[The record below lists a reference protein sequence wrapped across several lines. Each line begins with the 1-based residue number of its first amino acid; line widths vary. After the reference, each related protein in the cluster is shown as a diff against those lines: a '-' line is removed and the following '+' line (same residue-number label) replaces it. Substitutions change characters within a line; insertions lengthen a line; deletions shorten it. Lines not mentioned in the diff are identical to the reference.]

1 MKPLDTGVI
10 APEEHAMAHAAD
22 QNVAIGQQA
31 VLEATQSSAAQ
42 AVLDLPLPQLPEDL
56 PPIEPPEFVLSKR
69 ISEDQHNTLGAA
81 PSGLP
86 GLSGGPA
93 ADTQGIAGVPSDIS
107 ALLGDTQSALQHAA
121 APVAQAAQGA
131 LDQVGGVLNGA
142 IGSAPSSAAA
152 AASQA
157 AAAVPTALPALPADP
172 VSALMQGVA
181 VPALPGVDMLIKPI
195 LDLLGSFGTGVIG
208 ALDPT
213 AILSQSSKVIEM
225 AMQVGKGS
233 MTTVE
238 QLWQSQAARNAQA
251 ASQQANVEG
260 QETSKR
266 GIDIS
271 ELTQRAAAVVQQG
284 NAQLLTIASSFAT
297 QATAMA
303 PVILTPPAQATLM
316 ASATEHL
323 GRAVGVVN
331 ATRGDLAGKTGELSG
346 MVQQLVAP
354 GGGPAPQEI
363 AQALAQNVGQ
373 PILEQAQATA
383 ADTATKAAG
392 LDSSIAGSPTS
403 TAPSSVHS
411 TNSPSATNNS
421 LLTGVPGSPNRSGS
435 PGSPSGRPGTTGIP
449 SVPKATGLP
458 GTSVSP
464 MRPISGLPGSTS
476 FGPGVTG
483 APSTS
488 AAGAGSG
495 FMGGPAAAGAQR
507 GNEDE
512 HSRTVQPY
520 QSATGNDDLTGPL
533 GESTPDVIGATHSD
547 EIVSSD
553 YEQDQF

>member
-10 APEEHAMAHAAD
+10 APDELAVAHAAD

-31 VLEATQSSAAQ
+31 VLDSAQNAAAQ
-42 AVLDLPLPQLPEDL
+42 AVLDVPLGQVPDDM

-69 ISEDQHNTLGAA
+69 ISDDQHAA
-81 PSGLP
+81 LATPAGLP
-86 GLSGGPA
+86 GLNGNPTPDAQS
-93 ADTQGIAGVPSDIS
+93 IAGVPSDVS
-107 ALLGDTQSALQHAA
+107 ALLGDTHTALQHVA
-121 APVAQAAQGA
+121 APVNQA
-131 LDQVGGVLNGA
+131 LDQAAGVLNGA
-142 IGSAPSSAAA
+142 VGSAPSTV
-152 AASQA
+152 
-157 AAAVPTALPALPADP
+157 AAAVSQATAAIPTSLPALPADP
-172 VSALMQGVA
+172 VAALMQGVS
-181 VPALPGVDMLIKPI
+181 VPALPGVDLLMKPI
-195 LDLLGSFGTGVIG
+195 LDLLSSFGTGVIG
-208 ALDPT
+208 AFDPT
-213 AILSQSSKVIEM
+213 AILSQSSKVIDM

-251 ASQQANVEG
+251 TSQQANVEG

-284 NAQLLTIASSFAT
+284 NAQLLTVASSFAT
-297 QATAMA
+297 QAAAMA

-323 GRAVGVVN
+323 GQAVGIVN

-354 GGGPAPQEI
+354 GGGPAPQEV

-373 PILEQAQATA
+373 PLLEQAQSTA
-383 ADTATKAAG
+383 SDTATQAAG
-392 LDSSIAGSPTS
+392 LNSTTGTPSSTTPA
-403 TAPSSVHS
+403 SVHS
-411 TNSPSATNNS
+411 TNSPSTTNHGTP
-421 LLTGVPGSPNRSGS
+421 TGVPGSPSRTGT
-435 PGSPSGRPGTTGIP
+435 GSPSRNGTPSVP
-449 SVPKATGLP
+449 SVPKATALP
-458 GTSVSP
+458 GTSMAPV
-464 MRPISGLPGSTS
+464 RPISGVPGSTG
-476 FGPGVTG
+476 FGPASTG
-483 APSTS
+483 SPSTTT
-488 AAGAGSG
+488 AGAGNS
-495 FMGGPAAAGAQR
+495 FMGGGAGAAGQR
-507 GNEDE
+507 SDDE

-547 EIVSSD
+547 EFLTSD

>member
-10 APEEHAMAHAAD
+10 APEELAMAHAAD
-22 QNVAIGQQA
+22 QHVAVGQQA
-31 VLEATQSSAAQ
+31 VLNATQNSQ
-42 AVLDLPLPQLPEDL
+42 AILDVPLGQVPPDL

-69 ISEDQHNTLGAA
+69 ISEDQHNALGTV
-81 PSGLP
+81 PSGMP
-86 GLSGGPA
+86 GLNGNPA
-93 ADTQGIAGVPSDIS
+93 PDGHGISGVPSDVS
-107 ALLGDTQSALQHAA
+107 ALLGDTHTALQHAA
-121 APVAQAAQGA
+121 APLNQA
-131 LDQVGGVLNGA
+131 LDHATGVLNGA
-142 IGSAPSSAAA
+142 VGSAPSTV
-152 AASQA
+152 
-157 AAAVPTALPALPADP
+157 AAAVSQATAAIPTSLPALPADP
-172 VSALMQGVA
+172 VAALMQGIS

-195 LDLLGSFGTGVIG
+195 LDLLSSFGTGVIG

-213 AILSQSSKVIEM
+213 AILSQSSKVIDM

-251 ASQQANVEG
+251 TSQQHNVEG

-271 ELTQRAAAVVQQG
+271 DLTQKAAAVVQQG
-284 NAQLLTIASSFAT
+284 NAQLLTVASSFAT
-297 QATAMA
+297 EAAAMA

-323 GRAVGVVN
+323 GQAVGIVN
-331 ATRGDLAGKTGELSG
+331 ATRGDLAGKTGELGG

-354 GGGPAPQEI
+354 GGGPAPQEV

-373 PILEQAQATA
+373 PILEQAQSA
-383 ADTATKAAG
+383 ASDTATKAAG
-392 LDSSIAGSPTS
+392 LDSSTS
-403 TAPSSVHS
+403 NSTIPASTTPASVHS
-411 TNSPSATNNS
+411 MSSPSTTGHGIS
-421 LLTGVPGSPNRSGS
+421 TGVPGSSHLS
-435 PGSPSGRPGTTGIP
+435 AGSPSGRPSTTGIP
-449 SVPKATGLP
+449 SMPKVAALP
-458 GTSVSP
+458 GTSMSP
-464 MRPISGLPGSTS
+464 MRPIGGVPGSTG
-476 FGPGVTG
+476 FGPGATGSAGSSASGTG
-483 APSTS
+483 AGNS
-488 AAGAGSG
+488 
-495 FMGGPAAAGAQR
+495 FMGGGAGAAGQR
-507 GNEDE
+507 SGEDE

>member
-10 APEEHAMAHAAD
+10 APEEMAMAHSAD
-22 QNVAIGQQA
+22 QNVAISQQA
-31 VLEATQSSAAQ
+31 VLEATNNSAAQ
-42 AVLDLPLPQLPEDL
+42 AVLDVPLGQVPDDM
-56 PPIEPPEFVLSKR
+56 PPFEPPEFVLSKR
-69 ISEDQHNTLGAA
+69 LAEDQHNALGM
-81 PSGLP
+81 PSGMP
-86 GLSGGPA
+86 GLNGNPTPDA
-93 ADTQGIAGVPSDIS
+93 QGISGVPSDVS
-107 ALLGDTQSALQHAA
+107 ALLGDTHNALQHVA
-121 APVAQAAQGA
+121 APVNQA
-131 LDQVGGVLNGA
+131 LDQATGVLNGA
-142 IGSAPSSAAA
+142 VGSAPSSVAAA
-152 AASQA
+152 ISQA
-157 AAAVPTALPALPADP
+157 TAAIPTSLPALPADP
-172 VSALMQGVA
+172 VSALMQGVS

-195 LDLLGSFGTGVIG
+195 LDLLSSFGTGVIG

-213 AILSQSSKVIEM
+213 AILSSSSKVIDM

-251 ASQQANVEG
+251 TSQQANVEG

-271 ELTQRAAAVVQQG
+271 ELTQKAAAVVQQG
-284 NAQLLTIASSFAT
+284 NAQLLTVASSFAT
-297 QATAMA
+297 QAAAMA

-323 GRAVGVVN
+323 GQAVGIVN
-331 ATRGDLAGKTGELSG
+331 ATRGDLAGKTGELGS

-354 GGGPAPQEI
+354 GGGPAPQEV

-373 PILEQAQATA
+373 PILEQAQSTA
-383 ADTATKAAG
+383 SDTATKAAG
-392 LDSSIAGSPTS
+392 LDSSTAGTPTS
-403 TAPSSVHS
+403 TTPSSVHS
-411 TNSPSATNNS
+411 TNSPSTTS
-421 LLTGVPGSPNRSGS
+421 HGTPTGVPGSPSRT
-435 PGSPSGRPGTTGIP
+435 GSPSSRVGGTPSIP
-449 SVPKATGLP
+449 SVPKASALP
-458 GTSVSP
+458 GTSMAPV
-464 MRPISGLPGSTS
+464 RPISGVPGSTG
-476 FGPGVTG
+476 FGPGTSG

-488 AAGAGSG
+488 AAGAGNS
-495 FMGGPAAAGAQR
+495 FMGGGAGAAGAQR
-507 GNEDE
+507 GGEDE

>member
-10 APEEHAMAHAAD
+10 APEEHAIAHAAD
-22 QNVAIGQQA
+22 QNVAISQQA
-31 VLEATQSSAAQ
+31 VFEATQNSAAQ
-42 AVLDLPLPQLPEDL
+42 AVLDVPLGQVPDDM
-56 PPIEPPEFVLSKR
+56 PPIESPEFVLSKR
-69 ISEDQHNTLGAA
+69 ISDEQNNALATPA
-81 PSGLP
+81 GLP
-86 GLSGGPA
+86 GMNGNPTPDAQS
-93 ADTQGIAGVPSDIS
+93 IVGVPSDVS
-107 ALLGDTQSALQHAA
+107 ALLGDTQSALQHVS
-121 APVAQAAQGA
+121 APVTQA
-131 LDQVGGVLNGA
+131 LDQATGVLNGA
-142 IGSAPSSAAA
+142 LGSAPSSAAA
-152 AASQA
+152 AVNQA

-181 VPALPGVDMLIKPI
+181 VPALPGVDLLMKPI
-195 LDLLGSFGTGVIG
+195 LDLLSSFGTGVIG

-213 AILSQSSKVIEM
+213 AILSQSSKVIDM

-251 ASQQANVEG
+251 TSQQANTEG

-284 NAQLLTIASSFAT
+284 NAQLLTVASSFAT

-323 GRAVGVVN
+323 GQAVGIVN

-373 PILEQAQATA
+373 PILEQAQSTA
-383 ADTATKAAG
+383 SETATQAAG
-392 LDSSIAGSPTS
+392 LNSSTGAPTS
-403 TAPSSVHS
+403 TSPASVNS
-411 TNSPSATNNS
+411 TGSPSTTS
-421 LLTGVPGSPNRSGS
+421 HGTPVGVPGSPSSRTGT
-435 PGSPSGRPGTTGIP
+435 GSPSSRPSTGTPSMPKATALPGTSMSPIRSISGVPGTTG
-449 SVPKATGLP
+449 
-458 GTSVSP
+458 
-464 MRPISGLPGSTS
+464 
-476 FGPGVTG
+476 FGPTSTG
-483 APSTS
+483 TPSTT

-495 FMGGPAAAGAQR
+495 FMGAPGAAGGQR
-507 GNEDE
+507 NEDE
-512 HSRTVQPY
+512 HSRNVQPY

-547 EIVSSD
+547 EIIGSD